1 MNAGGPEPASPA
13 DDPLADYLDQMDAA
27 FDRFEA
33 EKSVAS
39 GRGRPGAQEPRLTPK
54 DASASEEKFDSLEGA
69 LSVLEGAIDQL
80 GLENPD
86 AKADGAPAGLD
97 VSPTAPDAASSP
109 PDRTVGA
116 PVPTAGSGVADDAPA
131 TPVPPVRPPSES
143 VARVASAL
151 DPTSEVVSELTSLTE
166 VLRRRDKKVAD
177 ATTKLRRTI
186 AGALHSWAKEVGADD
201 IASDVLDR
209 VRDGFDVDRDDAAG
223 KARTQT
229 RRAAKKAGRSAAS
242 KGSEKVRRATK
253 RKTTRKTTREKTVR
267 EKE

>member
-1 MNAGGPEPASPA
+1 MPSRVNAGGPEPAPLA

-39 GRGRPGAQEPRLTPK
+39 GRGRPGSQEPSLTLK
-54 DASASEEKFDSLEGA
+54 DASAFGEKFDSLGGA
-69 LSVLEGAIDQL
+69 LSVLEGAINQL

-86 AKADGAPAGLD
+86 AKADVAPTGPD
-97 VSPTAPDAASSP
+97 VPPTAPDAASSP
-109 PDRTVGA
+109 PDRPVWA

-131 TPVPPVRPPSES
+131 TPVPPVRQPSES
-143 VARVASAL
+143 VGRLAATL

-209 VRDGFDVDRDDAAG
+209 VRDGFDVDRDDTAAG

-229 RRAAKKAGRSAAS
+229 RRAAKKRNGLLDTQEQA
-242 KGSEKVRRATK
+242 
-253 RKTTRKTTREKTVR
+253 
-267 EKE
+267 